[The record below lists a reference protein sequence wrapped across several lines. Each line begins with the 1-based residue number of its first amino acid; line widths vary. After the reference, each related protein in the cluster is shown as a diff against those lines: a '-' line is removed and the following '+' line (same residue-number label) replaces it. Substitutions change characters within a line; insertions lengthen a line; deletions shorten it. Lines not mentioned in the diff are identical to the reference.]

1 MKTYELK
8 RKKGLKSSVYAIAL
22 VENPAIEVGFVAL
35 SKDGKTATVKLAV
48 NSEKRMIYTP
58 VLIPNQKIYRED
70 SEGNAYQIFFSEQ
83 TIEETAQDFIKAG
96 SLVANWNSEHQEN
109 IKLEGV
115 TVVESWIIDNPKS
128 DKATT
133 LGFDLP
139 KGTWMQGVK
148 IDNESIWN
156 EVKLGTYKGISIEG
170 LFENFETNL
179 SKSIKPNIMSE
190 KKFSLGDVITKLMG
204 TENAPEVKL
213 EDAAEMPKEEV
224 KAAMIEDG
232 EYVLA
237 DGRKIMVAGDM
248 ITEVMEAEEES
259 EELKKEKEEM
269 KDKAVEELSKEVEE
283 VLSQIVTKM
292 KAIEDKV
299 NTLDNTAAPSVTKLS
314 TESSQPSAF
323 ANLLNK
329 ASKLN

>member
-35 SKDGKTATVKLAV
+35 SKDGKVHTVKLAV
-48 NSEKRMIYTP
+48 NAEKRMIYTP

-70 SEGNAYQIFFSEQ
+70 SEGNPYQIFFSEQ

-109 IKLEGV
+109 VKLEGV
-115 TVVESWIIDNPKS
+115 TVVESWIIDDPKS
-128 DKATT
+128 DKSTT

-170 LFENFETNL
+170 LFDNFETNL
-179 SKSIKPNIMSE
+179 SKQLNPNIMSE

-204 TENAPEVKL
+204 TESAPEVKL

-237 DGRKIMVAGDM
+237 DGRKIVVAGDM
-248 ITEVMEAEEES
+248 ITEVMESEVES
-259 EELKKEKEEM
+259 VEEM
-269 KDKAVEELSKEVEE
+269 ESNKDKAVEELSEEIKE
-283 VLSQIVTKM
+283 VLSQMATKM
-292 KAIEDKV
+292 KSIEDKV
-299 NTLDNTAAPSVTKLS
+299 NVLDNTSNQSITKLS
-314 TESSQPSAF
+314 TEPAQPSAF

-329 ASKLN
+329 AQKLN

>member
-35 SKDGKTATVKLAV
+35 SKDGKVHTVKLAV

-70 SEGNAYQIFFSEQ
+70 EQGNPYQIFFSEQ

-109 IKLEGV
+109 VKLEGV
-115 TVVESWIIDNPKS
+115 TVVESWIIDDPKS
-128 DKATT
+128 DKALS

-224 KAAMIEDG
+224 KAAMIKDG

-237 DGRKIMVAGDM
+237 DGRKIVVAGDM
-248 ITEVMEAEEES
+248 ITEVMESEVESVEEMEEE
-259 EELKKEKEEM
+259 
-269 KDKAVEELSKEVEE
+269 KDKAIAQLSKEIEE
-283 VLSQIVTKM
+283 VLSQMVTKM
-292 KAIEDKV
+292 KSIEDKV
-299 NTLDNTAAPSVTKLS
+299 NTLDNTSAPSITKLS
-314 TESSQPSAF
+314 TEPSVTSAF
-323 ANLLNK
+323 EKLRNK
-329 ASKLN
+329 APQIN

>member
-35 SKDGKTATVKLAV
+35 SKDGRVHTVKLAV
-48 NSEKRMIYTP
+48 NAEKRMIYTP

-70 SEGNAYQIFFSEQ
+70 SEGNPYQIFFSEQ

-96 SLVANWNSEHQEN
+96 SLVANWNSEHQEDV
-109 IKLEGV
+109 KLDGV
-115 TVVESWIIDNPKS
+115 TVVESWIIDDPKS

-179 SKSIKPNIMSE
+179 SKQLNPNIMSE

-237 DGRKIMVAGDM
+237 DGRKIVVAGDM
-248 ITEVMEAEEES
+248 ITEVMESEVESVEEMEEE
-259 EELKKEKEEM
+259 
-269 KDKAVEELSKEVEE
+269 KDKAVEQLSNEIEK
-283 VLSQIVTKM
+283 VLAQMVTKM
-292 KAIEDKV
+292 KSIEDKV
-299 NTLDNTAAPSVTKLS
+299 NVLDNTSNQSITKLS
-314 TESSQPSAF
+314 TEPSQPSAF
-323 ANLLNK
+323 ANLLTK
-329 ASKLN
+329 AQKFN

>member
-35 SKDGKTATVKLAV
+35 SKDGKIHTVKLAV
-48 NSEKRMIYTP
+48 NAEKRMIYTP

-70 SEGNAYQIFFSEQ
+70 SEGNPYQIFFSEQ
-83 TIEETAQDFIKAG
+83 TVEETAQDFIKAG

-115 TVVESWIIDNPKS
+115 TVVESWIIDDPKS

-237 DGRKIMVAGDM
+237 DGRKIVVAGDM
-248 ITEVMEAEEES
+248 ITEVMESEVES
-259 EELKKEKEEM
+259 VEEM
-269 KDKAVEELSKEVEE
+269 EDEKDKAIEQLSKEIEE
-283 VLSQIVTKM
+283 VLAQMVTKM

-299 NTLDNTAAPSVTKLS
+299 NVLDNTSNQSITKLS
-314 TESSQPSAF
+314 TEPAQPSAF
-323 ANLLNK
+323 ANLLTK
-329 ASKLN
+329 AQKLN

>member
-1 MKTYELK
+1 
-8 RKKGLKSSVYAIAL
+8 
-22 VENPAIEVGFVAL
+22 
-35 SKDGKTATVKLAV
+35 
-48 NSEKRMIYTP
+48 MIYTP

-70 SEGNAYQIFFSEQ
+70 SEGNPYQIFFSEQ
-83 TIEETAQDFIKAG
+83 TVEETAQDFIKAG

-115 TVVESWIIDNPKS
+115 TVVESWIIDDPKS

-237 DGRKIMVAGDM
+237 DGRKIVVAGDM
-248 ITEVMEAEEES
+248 ITEVMESEVES
-259 EELKKEKEEM
+259 VEEM
-269 KDKAVEELSKEVEE
+269 EDEKDKAIEQLSKEIEE
-283 VLSQIVTKM
+283 VLAQMVTKM

-299 NTLDNTAAPSVTKLS
+299 NVLDNTSNQSITKLS
-314 TESSQPSAF
+314 TEPAQPSAF
-323 ANLLNK
+323 ANLLTK
-329 ASKLN
+329 AQKLN

>member
-35 SKDGKTATVKLAV
+35 SKDGKVHTVKLAV

-70 SEGNAYQIFFSEQ
+70 SEGNPYQIFFSEQ

-109 IKLEGV
+109 VKLEGV
-115 TVVESWIIDNPKS
+115 TVVESWIIDDPKS

-204 TENAPEVKL
+204 TESAPEVKL

-237 DGRKIMVAGDM
+237 DGRKIVVAGDM
-248 ITEVMEAEEES
+248 ITEVMESEVESVEEMEEE
-259 EELKKEKEEM
+259 
-269 KDKAVEELSKEVEE
+269 KDKAVAELSKEIEE
-283 VLSQIVTKM
+283 VLSQMVTKM

-299 NTLDNTAAPSVTKLS
+299 NTLDNTSASSITKLS
-314 TESSQPSAF
+314 TENAAPSAF
-323 ANLLNK
+323 ANLLTK

>member
-35 SKDGKTATVKLAV
+35 SKDGKIHTVKLAV
-48 NSEKRMIYTP
+48 NAEKRMIYTP

-70 SEGNAYQIFFSEQ
+70 SEGNPYQIFFSEQ

-115 TVVESWIIDNPKS
+115 TVVESWIIDDPKS

-237 DGRKIMVAGDM
+237 DGRKIVVAGDM
-248 ITEVMEAEEES
+248 ITEVMESEVES
-259 EELKKEKEEM
+259 VEEM
-269 KDKAVEELSKEVEE
+269 EDEKDKAIEQLSKEIEE
-283 VLSQIVTKM
+283 VLAQMVTKM

-299 NTLDNTAAPSVTKLS
+299 NVLDNTSNQSITKLS
-314 TESSQPSAF
+314 TEPAQPSAF
-323 ANLLNK
+323 ANLLTK
-329 ASKLN
+329 AQKLN

>member
-35 SKDGKTATVKLAV
+35 SKDGKVHTVKLAV

-70 SEGNAYQIFFSEQ
+70 EQGNPYQIFFSEQ

-109 IKLEGV
+109 VKLEGV
-115 TVVESWIIDNPKS
+115 TVVESWIIDDPKS
-128 DKATT
+128 DKALS

-237 DGRKIMVAGDM
+237 DGRKIVVAGDM
-248 ITEVMEAEEES
+248 ITEVMESEVESVEEMEEE
-259 EELKKEKEEM
+259 
-269 KDKAVEELSKEVEE
+269 KDKAIAQLSKEIEE
-283 VLSQIVTKM
+283 VLSQMVTKM

-299 NTLDNTAAPSVTKLS
+299 NTLDNTSAPSITKLS
-314 TESSQPSAF
+314 TEPSVTSAF
-323 ANLLNK
+323 EKLRNK
-329 ASKLN
+329 APQIN